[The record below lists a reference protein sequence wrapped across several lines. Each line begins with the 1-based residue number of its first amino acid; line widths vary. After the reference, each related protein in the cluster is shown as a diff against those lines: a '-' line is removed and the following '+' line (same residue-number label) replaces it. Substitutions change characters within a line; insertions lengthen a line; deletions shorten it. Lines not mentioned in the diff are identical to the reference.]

1 MSLLDKI
8 RKEAQEPTVK
18 VSSRPDPLTQP
29 LSEMPNLTVEAD
41 QQQEAVI
48 APKPAS
54 PPPTLENQLAAW
66 EAELATYP
74 TIADKKVGVRLETEI
89 LEEIETFCRSNKIT
103 PETLFEAFYVTC
115 KDKDG
120 TMRQVLKEA
129 RSRVERRTK
138 VGNIKSLMT
147 KTKNLLGLK

>member
-18 VSSRPDPLTQP
+18 VSHRPDPLTQP
-29 LSEMPNLTVEAD
+29 PSEMPNLTVEAD
-41 QQQEAVI
+41 QQQEAI
-48 APKPAS
+48 ASKSVSPA
-54 PPPTLENQLAAW
+54 PTLENQLAAW

-74 TIADKKVGVRLETEI
+74 AIADKKVGVRLEAGI
-89 LEEIETFCRSNKIT
+89 LEEIETYCRSNKIT

-115 KDKDG
+115 KGKEG
-120 TMRQVLKEA
+120 TMKQVLKEA